1 MRLLRKAAPFLLWGL
16 LGLLLGLGYLAW
28 QRWPQEVSAAPP
40 TASVLDPAEA
50 ARVRFGVSPVA
61 EAVPALDF
69 KDGEGNPVALTD
81 FRGKVVLLNIWAT
94 WCAPCR
100 EEMPALD
107 RLQAELG
114 GPEMDVVALSIDQ
127 SGVEAVKGF
136 YKEIGLEHLGIY
148 IDKTGQAGAKL
159 VAIGIPTTL
168 LIDRE
173 GRELGRRVG
182 AAEWDSPE
190 MVSFLRDVIEK
201 TRDQQ

>member
-1 MRLLRKAAPFLLWGL
+1 
-16 LGLLLGLGYLAW
+16 
-28 QRWPQEVSAAPP
+28 
-40 TASVLDPAEA
+40 
-50 ARVRFGVSPVA
+50 VRFGVSPVV

-69 KDGEGNPVALTD
+69 KDGDGNPVTLAD

-94 WCAPCR
+94 WCVPCR

-127 SGVEAVKGF
+127 SGVEAVKDF